1 MDHDVL
7 TGALKQHILEDA
19 KSRSDAVRR
28 GAETRK
34 LAALL
39 LHKLGR
45 GAIGAFSI
53 ASDDSCVVHAASNVL
68 DSELFRLDPCWRE
81 NDRQRWAACPGGPGA
96 TVRAS
101 KKRPCMG
108 LFVIERENLR
118 RE

>member
-39 LHKLGR
+39 LHKFESPR
-45 GAIGAFSI
+45 
-53 ASDDSCVVHAASNVL
+53 V
-68 DSELFRLDPCWRE
+68 
-81 NDRQRWAACPGGPGA
+81 
-96 TVRAS
+96 
-101 KKRPCMG
+101 
-108 LFVIERENLR
+108 LR
-118 RE
+118 RLLLLRECEP